1 MPNEFAV
8 VGEHRDD
15 AMQLLVIGSD
25 GRYYDYDPSRELIA
39 PVDVDEHW
47 RVFIDPDEALE
58 QLAPSDD

>member
-1 MPNEFAV
+1 
-8 VGEHRDD
+8 
-15 AMQLLVIGSD
+15 MQLLVIGSD

-47 RVFIDPDEALE
+47 RVFVDPDEALE